1 MLWVLWDIVLPL
13 VATFLLGL
21 FIGWL
26 LWRWRRSR
34 IDANDLSKLRRSSA
48 RNRADVERLQQSNN
62 ELSDRLQAANGAG
75 GGDLAS
81 ARKRIDMLA
90 DELKSSRREVAEL
103 KASNRAGGSASAAST
118 QPANVNELK
127 DLQLKLQQSRSRVTE
142 LENSTRRSESG
153 SAANNQTINDLR
165 REIEARDRMIATL
178 QESLN
183 QFGESGDTTAL
194 MADIALRDRKIVEL
208 EAAVATLQRS

>member
-13 VATFLLGL
+13 IATFLLGL

-34 IDANDLSKLRRSSA
+34 IDADRLSELRRSST
-48 RNRADVERLQQSNN
+48 RNRADLERLQQSNI

-75 GGDLAS
+75 GGELAS

-90 DELKSSRREVAEL
+90 EELKTSRREVAEL
-103 KASNRAGGSASAAST
+103 KTAGRTHGS
-118 QPANVNELK
+118 V
-127 DLQLKLQQSRSRVTE
+127 SRRD
-142 LENSTRRSESG
+142 SG
-153 SAANNQTINDLR
+153 SAGDSASTTEVAGLQAKLQSAQSRITALENTSNSAAADLR

-178 QESLN
+178 KTSLA
-183 QFGESGDTTAL
+183 QFGEEGDTTAL
-194 MADIALRDRKIVEL
+194 LADVALRDRKIDEL
-208 EAAVATLQRS
+208 EARIAAMNRS